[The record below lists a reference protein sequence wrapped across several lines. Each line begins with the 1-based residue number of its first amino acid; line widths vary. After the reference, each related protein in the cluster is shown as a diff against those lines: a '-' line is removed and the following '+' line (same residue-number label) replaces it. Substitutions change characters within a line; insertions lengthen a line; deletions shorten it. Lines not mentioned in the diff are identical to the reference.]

1 MSQVNKRYFV
11 AMTRRM
17 YVYKS
22 SVFSLHLVALT
33 SSVSLQLSDS
43 NFQIVGALTQKAFA
57 DRANGN

>member
-1 MSQVNKRYFV
+1 M

-57 DRANGN
+57 DRTNGN